1 MTKIAFFI
9 DGPST
14 GGGYY
19 HTMNFVKLAKELK
32 SKNHSIFFITRSKLN
47 FNLLKENGIISY
59 FFTPNIFQ
67 KINLRLSKN
76 KLIGKLFELINYHN
90 PFYQFLKKHKI
101 DYTIFNEPSYFT
113 LYCKNLKFV
122 SYIFNTEIDDVSHFQ
137 EFQNGI
143 YERQKKIIL
152 FSVDYANKIFV
163 FTKKNRMDLI
173 EKYNCDSSKILI
185 QNLIPYLPEI
195 HKENIQI
202 NYEKIFRNRLKFTN
216 DKKFIFYPA
225 QFWEHKNHMLILN
238 IIKYLKDNKQN
249 EISFIFSGADRGIF
263 LKIKKIVKEEG
274 LNDYVNFVG
283 NISELE
289 LIAIYKYCDYVIMP
303 TFIGRCSLPLLES
316 LYFEKTVFYN
326 EDILDED
333 FLKYVIGINPKNPE
347 DCFLKI
353 KKFILNKDVNKRK
366 VQNLRDVYE
375 QLCDKKIFLNNFQN
389 LLKNI

>member
-1 MTKIAFFI
+1 
-9 DGPST
+9 
-14 GGGYY
+14 
-19 HTMNFVKLAKELK
+19 
-32 SKNHSIFFITRSKLN
+32 
-47 FNLLKENGIISY
+47 
-59 FFTPNIFQ
+59 
-67 KINLRLSKN
+67 
-76 KLIGKLFELINYHN
+76 
-90 PFYQFLKKHKI
+90 
-101 DYTIFNEPSYFT
+101 
-113 LYCKNLKFV
+113 
-122 SYIFNTEIDDVSHFQ
+122 
-137 EFQNGI
+137 
-143 YERQKKIIL
+143 
-152 FSVDYANKIFV
+152 
-163 FTKKNRMDLI
+163 MDLI

-353 KKFILNKDVNKRK
+353 KKFILNKDVSKRK

>member
-32 SKNHSIFFITRSKLN
+32 FENNSIFFITRSISN
-47 FNLLKENGIISY
+47 FELLKKNGIVSY
-59 FFTPNIFQ
+59 FFNPNFFQ

-76 KLIGKLFELINYHN
+76 RLVGKLFELINYHN
-90 PFYQFLKKHKI
+90 PFYQFLKKCKI
-101 DYTIFNEPSYFT
+101 DYTIFNEPSYFI
-113 LYCKNLKFV
+113 LYCKNVKFV
-122 SYIFNTEIDDVSHFQ
+122 SYIFNTEIDEVSHFK

-152 FSVDYANKIFV
+152 FSINYADKIFV
-163 FTKKNRMDLI
+163 FTEKNKMDLI
-173 EKYNCDSSKILI
+173 KKYNCDNSKILI
-185 QNLIPYLPEI
+185 QNLIPYLPEVY
-195 HKENIQI
+195 KNNIQI
-202 NYEKIFRNRLKFTN
+202 NYEKIFRNKLKLNN
-216 DKKFIFYPA
+216 DKTFIFYPA
-225 QFWEHKNHMLILN
+225 QFWEHKNHKLILG
-238 IIKYLKDNKQN
+238 IIKHLKDNKN
-249 EISFIFSGADRGIF
+249 SEINFIFSGADRGIF

-274 LNDYVNFVG
+274 LSEYVNFVG
-283 NISELE
+283 NVSEIE
-289 LIAIYKYCDYVIMP
+289 LIAIYKYSDFVIMP

-326 EDILDED
+326 EDILDKD

-353 KKFILNKDVNKRK
+353 KKFILNKDINKRK
-366 VQNLRDVYE
+366 TQNLRDVYN
-375 QLCDKKIFLNNFQN
+375 QLCNKKTFLNNFQN

>member
-1 MTKIAFFI
+1 
-9 DGPST
+9 
-14 GGGYY
+14 
-19 HTMNFVKLAKELK
+19 
-32 SKNHSIFFITRSKLN
+32 
-47 FNLLKENGIISY
+47 
-59 FFTPNIFQ
+59 
-67 KINLRLSKN
+67 
-76 KLIGKLFELINYHN
+76 
-90 PFYQFLKKHKI
+90 
-101 DYTIFNEPSYFT
+101 
-113 LYCKNLKFV
+113 
-122 SYIFNTEIDDVSHFQ
+122 
-137 EFQNGI
+137 
-143 YERQKKIIL
+143 
-152 FSVDYANKIFV
+152 
-163 FTKKNRMDLI
+163 
-173 EKYNCDSSKILI
+173 
-185 QNLIPYLPEI
+185 
-195 HKENIQI
+195 
-202 NYEKIFRNRLKFTN
+202 
-216 DKKFIFYPA
+216 
-225 QFWEHKNHMLILN
+225 MLILN

-375 QLCDKKIFLNNFQN
+375 QLCDKKI
-389 LLKNI
+389 

>member
-1 MTKIAFFI
+1 
-9 DGPST
+9 
-14 GGGYY
+14 
-19 HTMNFVKLAKELK
+19 MNFVKLAKELK

-353 KKFILNKDVNKRK
+353 KKFILNKDVSKRK